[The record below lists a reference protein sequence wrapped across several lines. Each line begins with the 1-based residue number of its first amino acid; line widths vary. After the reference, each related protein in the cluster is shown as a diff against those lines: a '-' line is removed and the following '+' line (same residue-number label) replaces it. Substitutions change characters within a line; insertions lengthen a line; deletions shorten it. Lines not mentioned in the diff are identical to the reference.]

1 MQTRQPEVSTKTRR
15 LRHLLLMTLGQQ
27 ELGRRIR
34 TAREDAGL
42 TQSELADRIG
52 LSHPQSISRYERGE
66 TEVPQKRLRRIGEAT
81 GKQLSYFVADTADSI
96 PNEDAALLGM
106 VEQILGELRDLR
118 DAVSRLEGP
127 PTQAGS
133 PRARGASS

>member
-1 MQTRQPEVSTKTRR
+1 
-15 LRHLLLMTLGQQ
+15 MTLGQQ

-34 TAREDAGL
+34 QAREDAGL

-66 TEVPQKRLRRIGEAT
+66 TEVPQKRLRRIADET
-81 GKQLSYFVADTADSI
+81 GKQLNHFLADEVDSA
-96 PNEDAALLGM
+96 PAVSAEDVELLAM
-106 VEQILGELRDLR
+106 VKEIRAEIRDLR
-118 DAVSRLEGP
+118 ADVRRLEGP
-127 PTQAGS
+127 PTQAGT